1 MTAPSIA
8 GRSSGYS
15 PSAGVEARTD
25 SNMAATHS
33 GFREGLSGARAPA
46 VTEVLLGTAGR
57 RMDADARCVFDDTG
71 GPAFAGTSLEDF

>member
-1 MTAPSIA
+1 
-8 GRSSGYS
+8 
-15 PSAGVEARTD
+15 
-25 SNMAATHS
+25 MAATHS